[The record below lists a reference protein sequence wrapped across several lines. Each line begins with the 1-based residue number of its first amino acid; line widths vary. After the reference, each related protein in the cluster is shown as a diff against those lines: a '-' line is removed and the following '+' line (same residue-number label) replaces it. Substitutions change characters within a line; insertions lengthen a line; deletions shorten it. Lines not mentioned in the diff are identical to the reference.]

1 MREMLIDTSAL
12 IAFFINSE
20 RHHSAA
26 RRFVAQ
32 HPTTRWL
39 ILNTVFDEFV
49 TWMRVRV
56 SIAASIQL
64 GHVLRVEHHYI
75 YITDADDAATWDIF
89 CRYDDKAW
97 SYTDCSLLT
106 LARRLGVNE
115 VFAFDE
121 HIRQMTGLGIHCVPI
136 DPGL

>member
-1 MREMLIDTSAL
+1 MREMPIDTSAL
-12 IAFFINSE
+12 IAFFIHSE
-20 RHHSAA
+20 RYHPTA

-64 GHVLRVEHHYI
+64 GRVLRAEHPYI
-75 YITDADDAATWDIF
+75 YVTEADDAATWDIF

-97 SYTDCSLLT
+97 SYTDCSLLA
-106 LARRLGVNE
+106 LARRLGVSE

-121 HIRQMTGLGIHCVPI
+121 HIRQMTGLGICSVPV
-136 DPGL
+136 DPDS